1 MPTKSAIIKSP
12 PFTVTFCDQVIQ
24 YEGQTFINNS
34 DYSNRKDI
42 KFTMSTTFVNLLSK
56 NNGTDLLEAI
66 SLSSIVQYPSI
77 IQGTKSCIQF
87 LNDKTKQEIII
98 CLKDKVTA
106 ENLLSAYEKF
116 IQCRAGVNLKKNK
129 SIDYFKVTKNDIIK
143 KNGEKIYPKV
153 VQNIYKEELKKH
165 GLIPKEM
172 GINGKTISQK
182 MIDEDEDGS
191 LLKMVVP
198 GSFK

>member
-1 MPTKSAIIKSP
+1 M
-12 PFTVTFCDQVIQ
+12 
-24 YEGQTFINNS
+24 
-34 DYSNRKDI
+34 
-42 KFTMSTTFVNLLSK
+42 
-56 NNGTDLLEAI
+56 
-66 SLSSIVQYPSI
+66 
-77 IQGTKSCIQF
+77 
-87 LNDKTKQEIII
+87 
-98 CLKDKVTA
+98 
-106 ENLLSAYEKF
+106 
-116 IQCRAGVNLKKNK
+116 KKNK

-143 KNGEKIYPKV
+143 KNGEKINPKV

>member
-1 MPTKSAIIKSP
+1 MSTKAAIIKYP
-12 PFTVTFCDQVIQ
+12 PITVTFCDQVIQ

-34 DYSNRKDI
+34 DYSNKKDI
-42 KFTMSTTFVNLLSK
+42 KFSMSSTFIHLLSK

-116 IQCRAGVNLKKNK
+116 IQCRTGINLKINK
-129 SIDYFKVTKNDIIK
+129 SIDYFKVTKTDFLRKTK
-143 KNGEKIYPKV
+143 KKKI
-153 VQNIYKEELKKH
+153 LK
-165 GLIPKEM
+165 L
-172 GINGKTISQK
+172 
-182 MIDEDEDGS
+182 
-191 LLKMVVP
+191 
-198 GSFK
+198 FKAFIRRS